1 MSGRRDWRDFVE
13 EEAPFGALHEEGE
26 DEEEVYGGEV
36 AEDGDVVVK
45 GSVDGQGLLG
55 KGM

>member
-1 MSGRRDWRDFVE
+1 VSGRRDWRDFVE